1 MVYDLTDPA
10 SVDDLENFWINE
22 AYNYCDKNI
31 KVLLVGNKSDAER
44 TVNPEVLRPSRSESK
59 R

>member
-1 MVYDLTDPA
+1 MVYDLTEAA

-31 KVLLVGNKSDAER
+31 KVLLIGNKCDCER
-44 TVNPEVLRPSRSESK
+44 TINP
-59 R
+59 